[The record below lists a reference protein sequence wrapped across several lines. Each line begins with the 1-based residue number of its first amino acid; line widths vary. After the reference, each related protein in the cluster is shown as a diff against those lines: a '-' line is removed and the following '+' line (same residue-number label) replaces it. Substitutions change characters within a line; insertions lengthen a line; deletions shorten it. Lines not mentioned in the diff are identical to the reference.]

1 MFAYIEGRI
10 AEINPVCAVIDCGG
24 VGYEIRI
31 SLHTYSQIKD
41 LSQVK
46 LQVQPVYR
54 EDAQQLFG
62 FYTKSEKQLFL
73 LLVSV
78 SGVGANTAC
87 MILSAM
93 SPGET
98 VQAIMQEDV
107 RKIQSIKG
115 IGAKTAQRVI
125 VDLKDKVAKVEMEN
139 ATGEGGGIMAQAYPQ
154 RETALSALVMLGYA
168 KTASEKVVDKVIAD
182 NPSADVES
190 VIKQALRML

>member
-1 MFAYIEGRI
+1 MFAYIEGRV
-10 AEINPVCAVIDCGG
+10 AEINPVCAVLDCGG

-41 LSQVK
+41 LPQAK
-46 LQVQPVYR
+46 LLVQPIYR

-62 FYTKSEKQLFL
+62 FYTAVEKQLFQ

-93 SPGET
+93 SPAET
-98 VQAIMQEDV
+98 VRAIVQEDV
-107 RKIQSIKG
+107 RKIQAVKG
-115 IGAKTAQRVI
+115 IGAKTAQRII
-125 VDLKDKVAKVEMEN
+125 VDLKDKVGKVETAE
-139 ATGEGGGIMAQAYPQ
+139 TPVGGGMLSQAYPQ

-168 KTASEKVVDKVIAD
+168 KNAAEKVLDKVLAAD
-182 NPSADVES
+182 PAADIES

>member
-1 MFAYIEGRI
+1 MFAYIEGRV
-10 AEINPVCAVIDCGG
+10 AEINPVCAVLDCGG

-31 SLHTYSQIKD
+31 SLNTYSQIKD
-41 LSQVK
+41 LPKAK
-46 LQVQPVYR
+46 LLVQPIYR

-62 FYTKSEKQLFL
+62 FYTAVEKQLFL

-98 VQAIMQEDV
+98 VRAIVQEDV
-107 RKIQSIKG
+107 RAIQAVKG
-115 IGAKTAQRVI
+115 IGAKTAQRII
-125 VDLKDKVAKVEMEN
+125 VDLKDKVGKVEMED
-139 ATGEGGGIMAQAYPQ
+139 APARGDMMAQAYPQ
-154 RETALSALVMLGYA
+154 RETALSALMMLGYA
-168 KTASEKVVDKVIAD
+168 KNATEKVLDKVLAAD
-182 NPSADVES
+182 PSADIES

>member
-1 MFAYIEGRI
+1 MFAYIEGRE
-10 AEINPVCAVIDCGG
+10 AELNPVCAVLDCGG

-41 LSQVK
+41 LPQAK
-46 LQVQPVYR
+46 LLVQPIYR

-62 FYTKSEKQLFL
+62 FHTAVEKQLFQ

-93 SPGET
+93 SPAET
-98 VQAIMQEDV
+98 IRAIQQEDT
-107 RKIQSIKG
+107 RKIQAVKG
-115 IGAKTAQRVI
+115 IGAKTAQRII
-125 VDLKDKVAKVEMEN
+125 VDLKDKVGKVEAGDAPE
-139 ATGEGGGIMAQAYPQ
+139 AGGVSAQAYPQ

-168 KTASEKVVDKVIAD
+168 KSASEKVLDKVLSA
-182 NPSADVES
+182 NPSADIES
-190 VIKQALRML
+190 VIKQALQML

>member
-1 MFAYIEGRI
+1 MFAYIEGRV
-10 AEINPVCAVIDCGG
+10 AELNPVCAVLDCGG

-41 LSQVK
+41 LAQAK
-46 LQVQPVYR
+46 LLVQPIYR

-62 FYTKSEKQLFL
+62 FYTAVEKQLFQ

-93 SPGET
+93 SPAET
-98 VQAIMQEDV
+98 IRAIQQEDT
-107 RKIQSIKG
+107 RKIQAIKG
-115 IGAKTAQRVI
+115 IGAKTAQRII
-125 VDLKDKVAKVEMEN
+125 VDLKDKVGKVE
-139 ATGEGGGIMAQAYPQ
+139 AGDVPEGGSVTAQAYPQ

-168 KTASEKVVDKVIAD
+168 KSASEKVLDKVLSA
-182 NPSADVES
+182 NPSADIES
-190 VIKQALRML
+190 IIKQALQML

>member
-1 MFAYIEGRI
+1 MFAYIEGRV
-10 AEINPVCAVIDCGG
+10 AEINPVCAVLDCGG

-41 LSQVK
+41 LPQAK
-46 LQVQPVYR
+46 LLVQPIYR

-62 FYTKSEKQLFL
+62 FYTAVEKQLFQ

-93 SPGET
+93 SPAET
-98 VQAIMQEDV
+98 VRTIVQEDV
-107 RKIQSIKG
+107 RKIQAVKG
-115 IGAKTAQRVI
+115 IGAKTAQRII
-125 VDLKDKVAKVEMEN
+125 VDLKDKVGKVETAE
-139 ATGEGGGIMAQAYPQ
+139 TPVGGGMLSQAYPQ

-168 KTASEKVVDKVIAD
+168 KNAAEKVLDKVLAAD
-182 NPSADVES
+182 PAADIES

>member
-1 MFAYIEGRI
+1 MFAYIEGRV
-10 AEINPVCAVIDCGG
+10 ADINPVCAVLDCGG

-41 LSQVK
+41 LPKAK
-46 LQVQPVYR
+46 LLVQPIYR

-62 FYTKSEKQLFL
+62 FYTAVEKQLFQ

-93 SPGET
+93 SPAET
-98 VQAIMQEDV
+98 VRAIVQEDV
-107 RKIQSIKG
+107 RKIQAVKG
-115 IGAKTAQRVI
+115 IGAKTAQRII
-125 VDLKDKVAKVEMEN
+125 VDLKDKVGKVETAETP
-139 ATGEGGGIMAQAYPQ
+139 AEGGMLSQAYPQ
-154 RETALSALVMLGYA
+154 RDTALSALVMLGYA
-168 KTASEKVVDKVIAD
+168 KNAAEKVVDKVLAAD
-182 NPSADVES
+182 PAADIES

>member
-1 MFAYIEGRI
+1 MFAYIEGRV
-10 AEINPVCAVIDCGG
+10 AGLNPVCAVLDCGG

-41 LSQVK
+41 LPQAK
-46 LQVQPVYR
+46 LLVQPIYR

-62 FYTKSEKQLFL
+62 FYTAVEKQLFQ

-93 SPGET
+93 SPAET
-98 VQAIMQEDV
+98 VRAIQQEDT
-107 RKIQSIKG
+107 RKIQAVKG
-115 IGAKTAQRVI
+115 IGGKTAQRII
-125 VDLKDKVAKVEMEN
+125 VDLKDKVGKVE
-139 ATGEGGGIMAQAYPQ
+139 AGEAEAGGSVTAQAYPQ

-168 KTASEKVVDKVIAD
+168 KSASEKVLDKVLAA
-182 NPSADVES
+182 NPSADIES
-190 VIKQALRML
+190 IIKQALQML

>member
-62 FYTKSEKQLFL
+62 FFTKAEKQLFL

-125 VDLKDKVAKVEMEN
+125 VDLKDKVAKVETDQ
-139 ATGEGGGIMAQAYPQ
+139 TGAQAGLMAQAYPQ

-168 KTASEKVVDKVIAD
+168 KTASEKVVDKVMAD

>member
-10 AEINPVCAVIDCGG
+10 ADINPVCAVLDCGG

-41 LSQVK
+41 LTRAK
-46 LQVQPVYR
+46 LLVQPIYR

-62 FYTKSEKQLFL
+62 FYTAVEKQLFL

-93 SPGET
+93 SPSEA
-98 VQAIMQEDV
+98 VRAIVQEDV
-107 RKIQSIKG
+107 RKIQAVKG
-115 IGAKTAQRVI
+115 IGGKTAQRII
-125 VDLKDKVAKVEMEN
+125 VDLKDKVGKVE
-139 ATGEGGGIMAQAYPQ
+139 AADAPSEGGMLAQAYPQ
-154 RETALSALVMLGYA
+154 RDTALSALVMLGYA
-168 KTASEKVVDKVIAD
+168 KNAAEKVLDKVLAAD
-182 NPSADVES
+182 PTADIES

>member
-10 AEINPVCAVIDCGG
+10 ADINPVCAVLDCGG
-24 VGYEIRI
+24 IGYEIRI

-41 LSQVK
+41 LTRAK
-46 LQVQPVYR
+46 LLVQPIYR

-62 FYTKSEKQLFL
+62 FYTAVEKQLFL

-93 SPGET
+93 SPSEA
-98 VQAIMQEDV
+98 VRAIVQEDV
-107 RKIQSIKG
+107 RKIQAVKG
-115 IGAKTAQRVI
+115 IGGKTAQRII
-125 VDLKDKVAKVEMEN
+125 VDLKDKVGKVE
-139 ATGEGGGIMAQAYPQ
+139 AADAPSEGGMLAQAYPQ
-154 RETALSALVMLGYA
+154 RDTALSALVMLGYA
-168 KTASEKVVDKVIAD
+168 KNAAEKVLDKVLAAD
-182 NPSADVES
+182 PAADIES

>member
-1 MFAYIEGRI
+1 MFAYIEGRV
-10 AEINPVCAVIDCGG
+10 ADINPVCAVLDCGG

-41 LSQVK
+41 LPKAK
-46 LQVQPVYR
+46 LLVQPIYR

-62 FYTKSEKQLFL
+62 FYTAVEKQLFQ

-93 SPGET
+93 SPAET
-98 VQAIMQEDV
+98 VRAIVQEDV
-107 RKIQSIKG
+107 RKIQAVKG
-115 IGAKTAQRVI
+115 IGAKTAQRII
-125 VDLKDKVAKVEMEN
+125 VDLKDKVGKVETAETP
-139 ATGEGGGIMAQAYPQ
+139 ATGGMLSQAYPQ
-154 RETALSALVMLGYA
+154 RDTALSALVMLGYA
-168 KTASEKVVDKVIAD
+168 KNAAEKVVDKVLAAD
-182 NPSADVES
+182 PAADIES

>member
-1 MFAYIEGRI
+1 MFAYIEGRVS
-10 AEINPVCAVIDCGG
+10 EINPVCAVLDCGG

-41 LSQVK
+41 LPQAK
-46 LQVQPVYR
+46 LLVHPIYR

-62 FYTKSEKQLFL
+62 FYTAVEKQLFQ

-93 SPGET
+93 SPTET
-98 VQAIMQEDV
+98 VRAIMQDDV
-107 RKIQSIKG
+107 RKIQAVKG
-115 IGAKTAQRVI
+115 IGAKTAQRII
-125 VDLKDKVAKVEMEN
+125 VDLKDKVGKVETAETP
-139 ATGEGGGIMAQAYPQ
+139 AAGGMLAQAYPQ
-154 RETALSALVMLGYA
+154 RETALGALVMLGYA
-168 KTASEKVVDKVIAD
+168 KSAAEKVLDKVLAVDPAAD
-182 NPSADVES
+182 IES

>member
-10 AEINPVCAVIDCGG
+10 ADINPVCAVLDCGG

-41 LSQVK
+41 LTRAK
-46 LQVQPVYR
+46 LLVQPIYR

-62 FYTKSEKQLFL
+62 FYTAVEKQLFL

-93 SPGET
+93 SPSEA
-98 VQAIMQEDV
+98 VRAIVQEDV
-107 RKIQSIKG
+107 RKIQAVKG
-115 IGAKTAQRVI
+115 IGGKTAQRII
-125 VDLKDKVAKVEMEN
+125 VDLKDKVGKVE
-139 ATGEGGGIMAQAYPQ
+139 AADAPSEGGMLAQAYPQ
-154 RETALSALVMLGYA
+154 RDTALSALVMLGYA
-168 KTASEKVVDKVIAD
+168 KNAAEKVLDKVLAAD
-182 NPSADVES
+182 PAADIES

>member
-1 MFAYIEGRI
+1 MFAYIEGRV
-10 AEINPVCAVIDCGG
+10 AGLNPVCAVLDCGG

-41 LSQVK
+41 LPQAK
-46 LQVQPVYR
+46 LLVQPIYR

-62 FYTKSEKQLFL
+62 FYTAVEKQLFQ

-93 SPGET
+93 SPAET
-98 VQAIMQEDV
+98 IRAIQQEDT
-107 RKIQSIKG
+107 RKIQAIKG
-115 IGAKTAQRVI
+115 IGAKTAQRII
-125 VDLKDKVAKVEMEN
+125 VDLKDKVGKVE
-139 ATGEGGGIMAQAYPQ
+139 AGEAEAGGSVTAQAYPQ

-168 KTASEKVVDKVIAD
+168 KSASEKVLDKVLAA
-182 NPSADVES
+182 NPSADIES
-190 VIKQALRML
+190 IIKQALQML